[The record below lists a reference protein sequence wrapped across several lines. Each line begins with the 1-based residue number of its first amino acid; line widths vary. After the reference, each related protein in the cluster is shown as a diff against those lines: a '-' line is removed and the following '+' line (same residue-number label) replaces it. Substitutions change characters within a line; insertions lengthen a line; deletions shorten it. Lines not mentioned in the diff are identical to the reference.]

1 MSKKLIVAVL
11 AIFMAGTAFAQLVP
25 TSKMEGKVL
34 DSTGAPLPGV
44 SVEATSPR
52 LVGKA
57 TAVTDGD
64 GTYRLFSLPS
74 GVYEIVFSLQGFKT
88 LIRKD
93 IVVQLSQTLTLN
105 VTLEQAALEEQV
117 TVIGQSPLIDV
128 KSTVKGQTM
137 TKEVFMSLPRNR
149 SFDGLIST
157 VPGVQYDNRTGGL
170 SVDGATGT
178 ENMFYMD
185 GADITQ
191 VHVGTLGQGAV
202 MELVDEVKVTAS
214 GYNAE
219 FGGSM
224 GGVVNVITRSG
235 GNAYHGDVSFY
246 YNDNTQLMQGK
257 ARTYFRWNPN
267 DSNIPEYVDDD
278 TLYWQ
283 GGRGR
288 DDYKRY
294 EAVFTLGGYILKDR
308 LWFFASVNPVY
319 SRTWGDRFFNSD
331 DDPNIAGN
339 QAPWTPFFNKNLAF
353 NGQIKLTAAPIRGL
367 RVSASFVNNWSNYR
381 GAMPSILGSSAK
393 DYAYGNQGYN
403 YPNWSAAFLADYSAS
418 NNFLISLR
426 GGYHLQNTTQ
436 QQIANRFTTYYF
448 EEPNSMFFP
457 GGASYDP
464 LLDTFFAANPSLN
477 HIAGAVNYGGSR
489 SVQDRYKLEKLSG
502 NLDMSYFVSLAGE
515 HAWKAGFQIIRDME
529 DVLNGPV
536 SPMVN
541 LVWDQPCTA
550 LEDYGVP
557 ASRGRYGFY
566 NIRGSWRQPYGSAWD
581 IGRNTYAIYLQD
593 SWTINGKLTVNAG
606 IRTES
611 EYIPTFN
618 ENVPDQYKKP
628 IKFGFEDKLAPRFGV
643 VYDVFGDS
651 TLKVFGSYGIYY
663 DVMKLYMAE
672 GAFGGFKWQTDY
684 YTLDNPDY
692 RLIAANGLVGNS
704 PGTTDAQDSQA
715 AAGTYL
721 GTIDWRIPS
730 FESLQPD
737 MKPVAQQEVSFGA
750 EKKITEDLSF
760 SARGVWKHL
769 LRTIEDIGI
778 VSPGGELYYQGN
790 PGSAWIVDLFDTL
803 QTDDSLGPLPEGM
816 VYWPQPKAN
825 RNYYGLNLTLE
836 KRFSHNWQGA
846 INYTW
851 SLTKGN
857 YGGLSST
864 DEFGRNSPNVERS
877 YDLWFM
883 MYQMDGT
890 AINGRLPQDR
900 THYFKAYGSY
910 SFPIG
915 LTLGFA
921 AYGRSGNPIST
932 RLPFNNAYIYPYG
945 YGDLGNLPFTAWA
958 DVYAEWALKIAGR
971 YTLAFNVQISNVTNS
986 KTWQQARYQPTRN
999 TMAIPARYILN
1010 GEALN
1015 PATTAQDTLGHTYY
1029 WVDRMQYYRP
1039 DVSFIGSETGQA
1051 LAGKGYGDTSASG
1064 SQLGTWS
1071 ARFGARF
1078 SF

>member
-1 MSKKLIVAVL
+1 MSKRVVIAIL
-11 AIFMAGTAFAQLVP
+11 ALFMAGVAFAQLVP
-25 TSKMEGKVL
+25 TAKMEGRIV

-44 SVEATSPR
+44 SVEATSPK

-64 GTYRLFSLPS
+64 GNYRLFSLPS
-74 GVYEIVFSLQGFKT
+74 GIYEVTFTLQGFKT
-88 LIRKD
+88 LIRKE
-93 IVVQLSQTLTLN
+93 IVVQLSQTIVLN
-105 VTLEQAALEEQV
+105 ATLEQAALEEQV
-117 TVIGQSPLIDV
+117 TVVGQSPLIDV

-157 VPGVQYDNRTGGL
+157 VPGVQTDNRTGGL

-178 ENMFYMD
+178 ENMWYMD

-191 VHVGTLGQGAV
+191 PHVGTNAQGAV

-246 YNDNTQLMQGK
+246 YNDNSRLMQGY
-257 ARTYFRWNPN
+257 ARDYFRWDPTNSSNPQYVN
-267 DSNIPEYVDDD
+267 DDN
-278 TLYWQ
+278 LYWHQ
-283 GGRGR
+283 GNGR
-288 DDYKRY
+288 DDYKRF
-294 EAVFTLGGYILKDR
+294 EGVFTLGGYILKDK

-319 SRTWGDRFFNSD
+319 SATWGNRFFTG
-331 DDPNIAGN
+331 DDPTPSNGVN
-339 QAPWTPFFNKNLAF
+339 NAPWFAFYNKNWGF
-353 NGQIKLTAAPIRGL
+353 NGQIKLTAAPLKGL
-367 RVSASFVNNWSNYR
+367 RVSASMVDNWSRYR
-381 GAMPSILGSSAK
+381 GAIPSILGTSSK
-393 DYAYGNQGYN
+393 TYDWQKEGYD

-418 NNFLISLR
+418 NNLLISLR
-426 GGYHLQNTTQ
+426 GGYHMTNTIN

-448 EEPNSMFFP
+448 NYDNNMYASDPFFV
-457 GGASYDP
+457 
-464 LLDTFFAANPSLN
+464 ANPTLLN
-477 HIAGAVNYGGSR
+477 VSGWANYGGSR
-489 SVQDRYKLEKLSG
+489 SVQDRYKLEKFSG
-502 NLDMSYFVSLAGE
+502 NADLSYFVSLAGE
-515 HAWKAGFQIIRDME
+515 HAWKAGFQIIRDQE

-541 LVWDQPCTA
+541 ISWGQPCTA
-550 LEDYGVP
+550 LEAYGVP
-557 ASRGRYGFY
+557 STMGAYGFY
-566 NIRGSWRQPYGSAWD
+566 DIRGSWRQPYGYAWK
-581 IGRNTYAIYLQD
+581 IHRNTYAMYLQD
-593 SWTINGKLTVNAG
+593 SWTLNGKLTINAG

-618 ENVPDQYKKP
+618 PNVPDQYKKP
-628 IKFGFEDKLAPRFGV
+628 INFGFGDKLAPRFGI

-651 TLKVFGSYGIYY
+651 SLKVFGSYGIYY

-684 YTLDNPDY
+684 YKLDNPDF
-692 RLIAANGLVGNS
+692 RLIAANGLVSNTEGEGATGN
-704 PGTTDAQDSQA
+704 AALSQA
-715 AAGTYL
+715 AGGAYL

-730 FESLQPD
+730 FDTLQPD
-737 MKPVAQQEVSFGA
+737 MKPVAQQEVSVGA
-750 EKKITEDLSF
+750 EKKLTEDLSF

-778 VSPGGELYYQGN
+778 ITPQGEQYYEGN
-790 PGSAWIVDLFDTL
+790 PGSPWIVNLFETL
-803 QTDDSLGPLPEGM
+803 QNQPTGLN
-816 VYWPQPKAN
+816 YWAQPKAI

-846 INYTW
+846 INYTI

-877 YDLWFM
+877 FDLWFM

-890 AINGRLPQDR
+890 PINGRLPQDR
-900 THYFKAYGSY
+900 THYVKAYGSY
-910 SFPIG
+910 TFPMG

-932 RLPFNNAYIYPYG
+932 QLPFNNSYIYPVG

-958 DVYAEWALKIAGR
+958 DVYAEWALKVGGR
-971 YTLAFNVQISNVTNS
+971 YTVAFNAQINNVTNT
-986 KTWQQARYQPTRN
+986 KTWQQARYAPTRN
-999 TMAIPARYILN
+999 TMNIPDELLLDGTAVDPN
-1010 GEALN
+1010 
-1015 PATTAQDTLGHTYY
+1015 TTAVDSLNRTYY
-1029 WVDRMQYYRP
+1029 WVNRMQYYRP
-1039 DVSFIGSETGQA
+1039 DVSYVASETAQS
-1051 LAGKGYGDTSASG
+1051 LSGKGYNQAF
-1064 SQLGTWS
+1064 GTWS
-1071 ARFGARF
+1071 VRFGARF

>member
-1 MSKKLIVAVL
+1 MSKRLVIAIL
-11 AIFMAGTAFAQLVP
+11 ALFMAGVAFAQLVP
-25 TSKMEGKVL
+25 TSKMEGKVS
-34 DSTGAPLPGV
+34 DNTGAPLPGV

-64 GTYRLFSLPS
+64 GNYRLFSLPS
-74 GVYEIVFSLQGFKT
+74 GVYEVTFTLQGFKT

-93 IVVQLSQTLTLN
+93 IIVQLSQTLTMN
-105 VTLEQAALEEQV
+105 VTLDQAALEEQV

-149 SFDGLIST
+149 NFDGLIST

-178 ENMFYMD
+178 ENMWYMD

-191 VHVGTLGQGAV
+191 VHVGTAAQGAV

-246 YNDNTQLMQGK
+246 YNDNSQFMQGK
-257 ARTYFRWNPN
+257 SRNYFRWSPTNS
-267 DSNIPEYVDDD
+267 DIPEYVNSDD
-278 TLYWQ
+278 LYWQ
-283 GGRGR
+283 GGRAR
-288 DDYKRY
+288 DDYKRF
-294 EAVFTLGGYILKDR
+294 EGVFTLGGYILRDK

-319 SRTWGDRFFNSD
+319 SRTYANRFFNSD
-331 DDPNIAGN
+331 DTNPDPNIVS
-339 QAPWTPFFNKNLAF
+339 PLPLYPFYQKSLGF
-353 NGQIKLTAAPIRGL
+353 NGQIKLTAAPLRGL
-367 RVSASFVNNWSNYR
+367 RVSASAVDNWSNYR
-381 GAMPSILGSSAK
+381 GAIPDILGGSTK
-393 DYAYGNQGYN
+393 TYAFGKEGFD

-418 NNFLISLR
+418 NNFLVSLR
-426 GGYHLQNTTQ
+426 GGYHMSNTNN

-448 EEPNSMFFP
+448 NEPNTMFGP
-457 GGASYDP
+457 GGAKED
-464 LLDTFFAANPSLN
+464 AAFIAAGVPVKL
-477 HIAGAVNYGGSR
+477 AGAANYGGSR
-489 SVQDRYKLEKLSG
+489 SVQDRYKLEKISG
-502 NLDMSYFVSLAGE
+502 NVDLSYFVSLAGE
-515 HAWKAGFQIIRDME
+515 HAWKAGFQLVRDQE
-529 DVLNGPV
+529 DVLSGPV

-541 LVWDQPCTA
+541 VTWDQLCTQ

-557 ASRGRYGFY
+557 PTRGTYGFY
-566 NIRGSWRQPYGSAWD
+566 DIRGSWRQPYGSAWK
-581 IGRNTYAIYLQD
+581 IHRNTYAMYLQD
-593 SWTINGKLTVNAG
+593 SWTLGGKLTINAG
-606 IRTES
+606 LRTES

-618 ENVPDQYKKP
+618 PNVPDQYKKP
-628 IKFGFEDKLAPRFGV
+628 IQFGFADKLAPRFGA

-651 TLKVFGSYGIYY
+651 SLKIFGSFGIYY

-692 RLIAANGLVGNS
+692 RLIAANGLVSNVNGN
-704 PGTTDAQDSQA
+704 DAEVSQSA
-715 AAGTYL
+715 GGTYL

-730 FESLQPD
+730 FDTLQPD

-750 EKKITEDLSF
+750 EKKLTEDLSF
-760 SARGVWKHL
+760 SARGVWKKL

-778 VSPGGELYYQGN
+778 VTPAGEQYYEGN
-790 PGSAWIVDLFDTL
+790 PGSAWVVDLFNTL
-803 QTDDSLGPLPEGM
+803 QTNDSLGPLPAG
-816 VYWPQPKAN
+816 VTYWPQPDAI
-825 RNYYGLNLTLE
+825 RNYYGLNVSLE

-846 INYTW
+846 INYTL

-890 AINGRLPQDR
+890 PINGRLPQDR
-900 THYFKAYGSY
+900 THYIKAYGSY
-910 SFPIG
+910 TFPMG

-921 AYGRSGNPIST
+921 AYGRSGNPITT
-932 RLPFNNAYIYPYG
+932 RLRFNNAYIYPYG
-945 YGDLGNLPFTAWA
+945 YADLGNLPFTAWA
-958 DVYAEWALKIAGR
+958 DVYAEWAIKVGSR
-971 YTLAFNVQISNVTNS
+971 YTVAFNAQLSNVTNT
-986 KTWQQARYQPTRN
+986 KTWQQSRYEPIRN

-1015 PATTAQDTLGHTYY
+1015 PNTTVVTGTGTPSDPYRTVY

-1039 DVSFIGSETGQA
+1039 DVSFYGSESGQA
-1051 LAGKGYGDTSASG
+1051 LSGKGLNNAF
-1064 SQLGTWS
+1064 GTWS
-1071 ARFGARF
+1071 LRFGARF

>member
-1 MSKKLIVAVL
+1 MSKRLIIAIL
-11 AIFMAGTAFAQLVP
+11 ALFMAGVAFAQLVP
-25 TSKMEGKVL
+25 TSKMEGKVT

-74 GVYEIVFSLQGFKT
+74 GVYEVTFTLQGFKH

-93 IVVQLSQTLTLN
+93 IIVQLSQTITLN
-105 VTLEQAALEEQV
+105 ATLEQAALEEQV

-128 KSTVKGQTM
+128 KSTVKSQTM

-178 ENMFYMD
+178 ENMWYMD

-191 VHVGTLGQGAV
+191 VHVGTAAQGAV

-235 GNAYHGDVSFY
+235 GNAYHGDLSFY
-246 YNDNTQLMQGK
+246 YNDNSRLMQGF
-257 ARTYFRWNPN
+257 ARDYFRWSPTNS
-267 DSNIPEYVDDD
+267 DVAEYVNDDV
-278 TLYWQ
+278 LYWQ
-283 GGRGR
+283 GANGR
-288 DDYKRY
+288 DDYKRF
-294 EAVFTLGGYILKDR
+294 EGVFTLGGYILKDK
-308 LWFFASVNPVY
+308 LWFFGSINPVY
-319 SRTWGDRFFNSD
+319 ARTWGERFFNSD
-331 DDPNIAGN
+331 DTLPGSLSN
-339 QAPWTPFFNKNLAF
+339 APWMPFFNKNLVF
-353 NGQIKLTAAPIRGL
+353 NGQIKLTAAPVKGL
-367 RVSASFVNNWSNYR
+367 RVSASLVDNWSNYR
-381 GAMPSILGSSAK
+381 GAIPSILGSSAK
-393 DYAYGNQGYN
+393 NYAYGKQGYD

-418 NNFLISLR
+418 NNFLVSLR
-426 GGYHLQNTTQ
+426 GGYHMTNTQN
-436 QQIANRFTTYYF
+436 QQIANRFTTIYF
-448 EEPNSMFFP
+448 NYDNNMF
-457 GGASYDP
+457 ATDP
-464 LLDTFFAANPSLN
+464 FYVANPSLLN
-477 HIAGAVNYGGSR
+477 IAGWANYAGSR
-489 SVQDRYKLEKLSG
+489 SVLDRYKLEKYSG
-502 NLDMSYFVSLAGE
+502 NADLSYFVSLAGE
-515 HAWKAGFQIIRDME
+515 HAWKAGFQVVRDQE
-529 DVLNGPV
+529 NVLNGPV

-541 LVWDQPCTA
+541 ISWNQPCTA
-550 LEDYGVP
+550 LEAYGVP
-557 ASRGRYGFY
+557 STRGTYGFY
-566 NIRGSWRQPYGSAWD
+566 DIRGSWRQPYGYAWN
-581 IGRNTYAIYLQD
+581 IHRNTYAFYLQD
-593 SWTINGKLTVNAG
+593 SWTINGKLTLNAG
-606 IRTES
+606 LRTES

-618 ENVPDQYKKP
+618 PDVPDQFKKP
-628 IKFGFEDKLAPRFGV
+628 INFGFADKLAPRFGA

-651 TLKVFGSYGIYY
+651 SLKVFASYGIYY

-684 YTLDNPDY
+684 YTLDNPDF
-692 RLIAANGLVGNS
+692 RLIAANGLVGNTEGS
-704 PGTTDAQDSQA
+704 GETGNAALSQA
-715 AAGTYL
+715 AGGTYL

-730 FESLQPD
+730 FDTLQPD

-750 EKKITEDLSF
+750 EKKLSEDLSF

-778 VSPGGELYYQGN
+778 ITPQGEQYYEGN
-790 PGSAWIVDLFDTL
+790 PGSAWIVNLFETL
-803 QTDDSLGPLPEGM
+803 QNQPTGLD
-816 VYWPQPKAN
+816 YWPQPKAI
-825 RNYYGLNLTLE
+825 RNYYGLNLSLE

-846 INYTW
+846 INYTL

-877 YDLWFM
+877 FDLWFM

-900 THYFKAYGSY
+900 THYIKAYGSY
-910 SFPIG
+910 TFPMG

-932 RLPFNNAYIYPYG
+932 QLPFNNSYIYPLG

-958 DVYAEWALKIAGR
+958 DVYAEWAIKIGGR
-971 YTLAFNVQISNVTNS
+971 YTVAFNTQISNVTNT
-986 KTWQQARYQPTRN
+986 KTWQQARYAPTRN
-999 TMAIPARYILN
+999 TMNIPDALLLDGTAVDPNTTLFDTVLIN
-1010 GEALN
+1010 GVPTN
-1015 PATTAQDTLGHTYY
+1015 RTYY
-1029 WVDRMQYYRP
+1029 WKDRMAFYRP
-1039 DVSFIGSETGQA
+1039 DISYVAADTAQA
-1051 LAGKGYGDTSASG
+1051 LSGKGYNNAF
-1064 SQLGTWS
+1064 GTWS
-1071 ARFGARF
+1071 LRVGARF

>member
-1 MSKKLIVAVL
+1 MSKRLVIAIL
-11 AIFMAGTAFAQLVP
+11 ALFMAGVAFAQLVP
-25 TSKMEGKVL
+25 TSKMEGKVV

-57 TAVTDGD
+57 TAVTDGE
-64 GTYRLFSLPS
+64 GSYRLFSLPS
-74 GVYEIVFSLQGFKT
+74 GVYEVTFTLQGFKT

-93 IVVQLSQTLTLN
+93 IIVQLSQTIVLN
-105 VTLEQAALEEQV
+105 ATLEQAALEEQV
-117 TVIGQSPLIDV
+117 TVVGMSPLIDV
-128 KSTVKGQTM
+128 KSTVKSQTM

-178 ENMFYMD
+178 ENMWYMD

-191 VHVGTLGQGAV
+191 PHVGTNAQGAV

-246 YNDNTQLMQGK
+246 YNDNSRLMQGFS
-257 ARTYFRWNPN
+257 RDYFRWQPGHS
-267 DSNIPEYVDDD
+267 DIAEYVNDDN
-278 TLYWQ
+278 LYWHQ
-283 GGRGR
+283 GNGR
-288 DDYKRY
+288 DDYKRF
-294 EAVFTLGGYILKDR
+294 EGVFTLGGYILKDK
-308 LWFFASVNPVY
+308 LWFFGSINPVY
-319 SRTWGDRFFNSD
+319 SRTWGNRFFSSD
-331 DDPNIAGN
+331 PDP
-339 QAPWTPFFNKNLAF
+339 QPWYPFFNKNWGL
-353 NGQIKLTAAPIRGL
+353 NGQIKLTAAPMRGL
-367 RVSASFVNNWSNYR
+367 RVSVSAVDNYSRYR
-381 GAMPSILGSSAK
+381 GSIPSILGSSTK
-393 DYAYGNQGYN
+393 NYDYQHQGYD

-418 NNFLISLR
+418 NNLLVSVR
-426 GGYHLQNTTQ
+426 GGYHMTNTQN

-448 EEPNSMFFP
+448 NYENTMFAA
-457 GGASYDP
+457 GGAKENEAFIAAGVP
-464 LLDTFFAANPSLN
+464 L

-489 SVQDRYKLEKLSG
+489 SVLDRYKLEKFSG
-502 NLDMSYFVSLAGE
+502 NVDLSYFVSLSGE
-515 HAWKAGFQIIRDME
+515 HAWKAGFQLIRDQE
-529 DVLNGPV
+529 NVLNGPV

-541 LVWDQPCTA
+541 LSWDQPCTA
-550 LEDYGVP
+550 LEAYGTP
-557 ASRGRYGFY
+557 STRGIYGY
-566 NIRGSWRQPYGSAWD
+566 YDIRGSWRLPYGYAWK
-581 IGRNTYAIYLQD
+581 IHRNTYAMYLQD
-593 SWTINGKLTVNAG
+593 SWTIGGKLTLNAG
-606 IRTES
+606 LRTES

-618 ENVPDQYKKP
+618 PNVEEQYKKP
-628 IKFGFEDKLAPRFGV
+628 INFGFGDKLAPRFGA

-651 TLKVFGSYGIYY
+651 SLKIFGSFGIYY

-692 RLIAANGLVGNS
+692 RLIAANGLVSNTEGSGATGN
-704 PGTTDAQDSQA
+704 AALSQA
-715 AAGTYL
+715 AGGTYL

-730 FESLQPD
+730 FDTLQPD
-737 MKPVAQQEVSFGA
+737 MKPVAQREISIGA
-750 EKKITEDLSF
+750 EKKLSEDLSF

-769 LRTIEDIGI
+769 IRTIEDIGI
-778 VSPGGELYYQGN
+778 ITPQGEQYYEGN
-790 PGSAWIVDLFDTL
+790 PGSAWIVNLFETL
-803 QTDDSLGPLPEGM
+803 QNEPSGLD
-816 VYWPQPKAN
+816 YWPQPKAN

-846 INYTW
+846 INYTL

-877 YDLWFM
+877 FDLWFM

-890 AINGRLPQDR
+890 PINGVLPQDR
-900 THYFKAYGSY
+900 THYIKAYGSY
-910 SFPIG
+910 TFPIG
-915 LTLGFA
+915 LTLGAA

-932 RLPFNNAYIYPYG
+932 QLAFNNSYIYPNG
-945 YGDLGNLPFTAWA
+945 YGDLGRLPFTVWA
-958 DVYAEWALKIAGR
+958 DVYAEWAIKVGGR
-971 YTLAFNVQISNVTNS
+971 YTVALNTQISNITNTR
-986 KTWQQARYQPTRN
+986 TWQNARYSPIRQTMNIPDALLLDGTAIDPN
-999 TMAIPARYILN
+999 TPLVDSLDR
-1010 GEALN
+1010 
-1015 PATTAQDTLGHTYY
+1015 TYY

-1039 DVSFIGSETGQA
+1039 DISYIGFDSA
-1051 LAGKGYGDTSASG
+1051 KDLSGKGYDQAF
-1064 SQLGTWS
+1064 GTWTV
-1071 ARFGARF
+1071 RFGARF